1 MRKIGVLLSGCGV
14 KDGSE
19 IHEATLTLYFL
30 DRQGVARVC
39 MAPDD
44 AQAAVSDHRTGRDT
58 QETRNMLVE
67 AARIARG
74 EISPL
79 AGIDADDLDGLI
91 IPGGMGAARN
101 LCSYATEGRGM
112 TVREDVAALITALHA
127 AHKPIGAICIAP
139 VVVAKALGD
148 VGIEATLTVGDDPDV
163 GADITAWGG
172 QHVIHLVDE
181 VHPDKVNR
189 IVSTPAY
196 MLGRSVAEIAPG
208 IEKLV
213 ETVVKWA

>member
-1 MRKIGVLLSGCGV
+1 MRRIGVLLSGCGV

-30 DRQGVARVC
+30 DRLGVERIC
-39 MAPDD
+39 CAPDA
-44 AQAAVSDHRTGRDT
+44 AQTAVSDHRSGRDT
-58 QETRNMLVE
+58 QETRNILVE

-74 EISPL
+74 EIQPL
-79 AGIDADDLDGLI
+79 ANMSADDLDGLI

-101 LCSYATEGRGM
+101 LCTYAAEGRGM
-112 TVREDVAALITALHA
+112 NVREDVASLIKALHTA
-127 AHKPIGAICIAP
+127 GKPIGAICIAP

-148 VGIEATLTVGDDPDV
+148 VGVEAKLTIGDDPDV
-163 GADITAWGG
+163 GADINAWGA

-181 VHPDKVNR
+181 IHQDKGNR
-189 IVSTPAY
+189 LVSTPAY
-196 MLGRSVAEIAPG
+196 MLGRNVAEIAPG